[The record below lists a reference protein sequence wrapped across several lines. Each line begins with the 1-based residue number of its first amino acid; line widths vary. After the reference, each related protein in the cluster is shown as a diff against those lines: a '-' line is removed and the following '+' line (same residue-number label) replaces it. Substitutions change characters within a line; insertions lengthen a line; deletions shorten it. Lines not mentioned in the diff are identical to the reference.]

1 MDMDIFKLSALGVV
15 AALCALVLRRR
26 EPALATLLII
36 GTGFLLLRAGADAL
50 ASVRGFADSLAQ
62 TAAIDAAVWKP
73 VWQTVGI
80 GLVTR
85 LSSAVCKDAGEGG
98 VAAFL
103 ETVGAALALLA
114 ALPLAQALLDALA
127 ALL

>member
-1 MDMDIFKLSALGVV
+1 MDVFKLSALGVT

-36 GTGFLLLRAGADAL
+36 GTGLLLLRAGASAL

-62 TAAIDAAVWKP
+62 TAKLETAVWKP

-80 GLVTR
+80 GLVTK

-103 ETVGAALALLA
+103 ETAGAALALLA
-114 ALPLAQALLDALA
+114 ALPLAQALLDALG

>member
-1 MDMDIFKLSALGVV
+1 MDIFKLSALGVV

-26 EPALATLLII
+26 EPALATLLIM

-50 ASVRGFADSLAQ
+50 ASVRGFADSLAR
-62 TAAIDAAVWKP
+62 TAAIDSAVWKP

-114 ALPLAQALLDALA
+114 ALPLAQALLDTLG

>member
-1 MDMDIFKLSALGVV
+1 MDIFRLAALGIA

-26 EPALATLLII
+26 EPAIATLLIL
-36 GTGFLLLRAGADAL
+36 GAGLLLLREASAAL
-50 ASVRGFADSLAQ
+50 ASIRGFADSLSR
-62 TAAIDAAVWKP
+62 TAGLESAIWKP

-98 VAAFL
+98 IAAFL
-103 ETVGAALALLA
+103 ETAGATLALLA
-114 ALPLAQALLDALA
+114 ALPLAQALLDILA
-127 ALL
+127 GLW